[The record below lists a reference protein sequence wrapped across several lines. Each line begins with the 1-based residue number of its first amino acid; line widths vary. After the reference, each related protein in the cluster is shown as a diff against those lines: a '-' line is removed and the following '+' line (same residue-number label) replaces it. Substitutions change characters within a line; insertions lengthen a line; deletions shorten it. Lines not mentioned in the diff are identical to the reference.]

1 MKNLNR
7 REFIGLL
14 GAGGAATLL
23 GAAGCATTPG
33 GSSVRSAHIVIVGG
47 GPGGTTAAKYLKRY
61 APETRVTLIEPSR
74 TYTTCFGSNWV
85 LGGLSTMADITHGY
99 DALRSKYAVEVVHD
113 SVIGIDPTARKVT
126 LAGGGTLGYDR
137 LVVSPGIDFRFE
149 ELEGFSAEAAEV
161 MPHAWKAG
169 PQTVLLRRQLEA
181 MPNGGTFIMVAP
193 GDPFRCPPGP
203 YERAGMV
210 AHYFKTHKPRSKILI
225 LDSKE
230 SFSKQGL
237 FMAGWKA
244 LYGDMIEWVPGTQG
258 GQIESVEVATRTL
271 YSQGGLTK
279 FTGDVINLI
288 PRQRAGAIAHTAG
301 LANESGWC
309 PVDQLSFESTLHKGV
324 YVIGDAS
331 IAGAMPKSGHS
342 ANSHGKLV
350 AAAITLDLLGKTMEM
365 PSHVNTCYSLIAP
378 DYGISVAAVYRYQ
391 DGAIKAVEGA
401 GGVSPADATADFRK
415 QESLYTR
422 GWYQSITQD
431 IWG

>member
-1 MKNLNR
+1 MKTLNR

-14 GAGGAATLL
+14 GAAGATSLF
-23 GAAGCATTPG
+23 GCAGMPG
-33 GSSVRSAHIVIVGG
+33 AGTARSAHIVIVGG
-47 GPGGTTAAKYLKRY
+47 GPGGSTAAKYLKRY
-61 APETRVTLIEPSR
+61 APETRVTLIEPNR
-74 TYTTCFGSNWV
+74 EFITCFGSNWV
-85 LGGLSTMADITHGY
+85 LGGLITMADITHGY
-99 DALRSKYAVEVVHD
+99 DTLRSKYGVEVIHD
-113 SVIGIDPTARKVT
+113 SATGIDPVARKVT
-126 LAGGGTLGYDR
+126 LAGGGTVGYDR

-149 ELEGFSAEAAEV
+149 EIDGFSAQAAET

-169 PQTVLLRRQLEA
+169 PQTELLRRQLEA
-181 MPNGGTFIMVAP
+181 MPNGGTFVMVAP
-193 GDPFRCPPGP
+193 GNPFRCPPGP

-225 LDSKE
+225 LDSKD

-237 FMAGWKA
+237 FMAGWQSR
-244 LYGDMIEWVPGTQG
+244 YGEMIEWVPATQG
-258 GQIESVEVATRTL
+258 GNIESVEMATRTL
-271 YSQGGLTK
+271 YSQGGLTS

-288 PRQRAGAIAHTAG
+288 PRQRAGAIARTAG
-301 LANESGWC
+301 LTDESGWC

-342 ANSHGKLV
+342 ANSQGKLV
-350 AAAITLDLLGKTMEM
+350 AAAITLDLLGKPMET

-378 DYGISVAAVYRYQ
+378 DYGISVANVYRYQ
-391 DGAIKAVEGA
+391 DGAIKAVEGS
-401 GGVSPADATADFRK
+401 GGVSPSDATADFRL
-415 QESLYTR
+415 QEARYTR